1 MLSVSSVVNGLF
13 GIVNNTSLRA
23 TMSAM
28 KIALGA
34 DHAGFELKEKI
45 KQKLTAQGI
54 AVDDRGTDSTA
65 SCDYPDFGRAVAEEV
80 AAHGADLGILVC
92 STGIGISI
100 AANKVPGI
108 RAAKVDTEFEAGRSR
123 EHNDANVLALGAE
136 TISEEV
142 AFKIVDKW
150 LSTPF
155 AGGRHQRRVEKIAAI
170 EREDEDCAGVQ
181 VERRDTSASSASAG
195 HRVEDRAITESNS
208 SRHNPALVTNMAKDQ
223 IMNNN
228 PMERPLVEVDPQ
240 IAQAIEDEERRQ
252 HEGLE
257 LIASENFVSEAVLEA
272 AGSVF
277 TNKYAE
283 GYPGKR
289 YYGGCEFTD
298 VVENL
303 ARDRAKQLFGAEHA
317 NVQPHSGSTANMAAY
332 AAVIQPGDTI
342 LGLNLAHGGHL
353 THGHPLNFSGKTYK
367 IVPYGVTKE
376 TETIDYDDLERI
388 AERERPKLIIGGGSA
403 YPRFIDFARM
413 RQIADK
419 VGAIYLV
426 DMAHFAG
433 LVAGGAHPSPVPHAQ
448 IVTTTTHK
456 TLRGPRAGLILSKA
470 EYAAP
475 IDKVVF
481 PGMQGGPLV
490 HIIAAKA
497 VCFREAMQ
505 PGFKD
510 YARQI
515 VANAKVLAQT
525 LADEGFHVVSGGT
538 DTHLMLVNVF
548 AKGML
553 GSEAENALHE
563 AGITVNKNAIPFDTN
578 PPMKPSGI
586 RIGTP
591 ALTTRG
597 MKEAEMRQVGKWI
610 SEALHNRTDKN
621 VLSRIRREVLE
632 LAEAFPLYAS
642 RRAKHAEAVR
652 A

>member
-1 MLSVSSVVNGLF
+1 MN
-13 GIVNNTSLRA
+13 INR
-23 TMSAM
+23 M
-28 KIALGA
+28 
-34 DHAGFELKEKI
+34 
-45 KQKLTAQGI
+45 
-54 AVDDRGTDSTA
+54 
-65 SCDYPDFGRAVAEEV
+65 
-80 AAHGADLGILVC
+80 DLPL
-92 STGIGISI
+92 
-100 AANKVPGI
+100 
-108 RAAKVDTEFEAGRSR
+108 
-123 EHNDANVLALGAE
+123 AE
-136 TISEEV
+136 TDPEV
-142 AFKIVDKW
+142 
-150 LSTPF
+150 
-155 AGGRHQRRVEKIAAI
+155 
-170 EREDEDCAGVQ
+170 
-181 VERRDTSASSASAG
+181 
-195 HRVEDRAITESNS
+195 
-208 SRHNPALVTNMAKDQ
+208 
-223 IMNNN
+223 
-228 PMERPLVEVDPQ
+228 
-240 IAQAIEDEERRQ
+240 AQAIENEERRQ

-332 AAVIQPGDTI
+332 AAVIKPGDTV

-367 IVPYGVTKE
+367 IVPYGVSKD
-376 TETIDYDDLERI
+376 TEVIDYDELGQI
-388 AERERPKLIIGGGSA
+388 AERERPQLIIGGGSA
-403 YPRFIDFARM
+403 YPRIIDFARM

-456 TLRGPRAGLILSKA
+456 TLRGPRSGLILSRQ
-470 EYAAP
+470 EHAAA

-481 PGMQGGPLV
+481 PGLQGGPLV

-497 VCFREAMQ
+497 VCFREALH
-505 PGFKD
+505 PNFKD
-510 YARQI
+510 YARQV

-538 DTHLMLVNVF
+538 DTHLMLINVF

-553 GSEAENALHE
+553 GSEAENALHD

-578 PPMKPSGI
+578 PPLKPSGI

-597 MKEAEMRQVGKWI
+597 MKEPEMRQVGKWI
-610 SEALHNRTDKN
+610 SEALHNRTDKG
-621 VLSRIRREVLE
+621 VLERIRREVLE
-632 LAEAFPLYAS
+632 LAEAFPLYS
-642 RRAKHAEAVR
+642 MRRAKHHETVKA
-652 A
+652 

>member
-1 MLSVSSVVNGLF
+1 MPTNP
-13 GIVNNTSLRA
+13 R
-23 TMSAM
+23 
-28 KIALGA
+28 
-34 DHAGFELKEKI
+34 EL
-45 KQKLTAQGI
+45 
-54 AVDDRGTDSTA
+54 
-65 SCDYPDFGRAVAEEV
+65 
-80 AAHGADLGILVC
+80 
-92 STGIGISI
+92 SI
-100 AANKVPGI
+100 ADI
-108 RAAKVDTEFEAGRSR
+108 
-123 EHNDANVLALGAE
+123 
-136 TISEEV
+136 
-142 AFKIVDKW
+142 
-150 LSTPF
+150 
-155 AGGRHQRRVEKIAAI
+155 
-170 EREDEDCAGVQ
+170 
-181 VERRDTSASSASAG
+181 
-195 HRVEDRAITESNS
+195 
-208 SRHNPALVTNMAKDQ
+208 
-223 IMNNN
+223 
-228 PMERPLVEVDPQ
+228 DPQ
-240 IAQAIEDEERRQ
+240 IAEAIANEERRQ

-332 AAVIQPGDTI
+332 AALIAPGDTV

-367 IVPYGVTKE
+367 IVPYGVTRE
-376 TETIDYDDLERI
+376 TETIDYGEVEKLAVEHK
-388 AERERPKLIIGGGSA
+388 PKLIIGGGSA
-403 YPRFIDFARM
+403 YPRIIDFARM

-419 VGAIYLV
+419 VGAFYLV

-433 LVAGGAHPSPVPHAQ
+433 LVAGGVHPSPIPHCHV
-448 IVTTTTHK
+448 VTTTTHK
-456 TLRGPRAGLILSKA
+456 TLRGPRAGLILSRQ
-470 EYAAP
+470 EHAAA

-497 VCFREAMQ
+497 VCFREALQ
-505 PGFKD
+505 PNFKD

-525 LADEGFHVVSGGT
+525 LADEGFHIVSGGT

-553 GSEAENALHE
+553 GSDAENALHD

-597 MKEAEMRQVGKWI
+597 MKEPEMQQIGKWI
-610 SEALHNRTDKN
+610 SEALHNRTDKA
-621 VLSRIRREVLE
+621 VLEKIRRQVLE
-632 LAEAFPLYAS
+632 LAEQFPLYAS
-642 RRAKHAEAVR
+642 RRAKHLEAVK